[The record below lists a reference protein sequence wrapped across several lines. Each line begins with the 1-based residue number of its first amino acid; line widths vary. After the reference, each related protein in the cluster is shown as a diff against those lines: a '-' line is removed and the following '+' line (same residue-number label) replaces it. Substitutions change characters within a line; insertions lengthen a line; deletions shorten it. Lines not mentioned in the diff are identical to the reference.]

1 MVNRL
6 LIPIV
11 LLSAFGSLGCK
22 DLNTDLGR
30 NLYEREL
37 EDLFTDA
44 PTGVV
49 GTTPDTHLV
58 TFRENSFV
66 SEPRAEY
73 QSNEAQGVRL
83 FREAAYRIGE
93 ARANTIEGML
103 AMKEAGASEKFLR
116 EMFPSREDWTVMY
129 LEALHTS
136 TDAFREELRSG
147 PEHASNE
154 RIHELEL
161 ELLRAELEL
170 MMLEESHAREVELK
184 WEWSSEWED
193 HGEELWSGEWMVE
206 EYDGW
211 SECDEGDSS
220 EGDCGMADCDMAD
233 CDMGD
238 CDMSDCDMADCDMGD
253 CDMADCD
260 MGDCDMS
267 DCDMADCDMSDCD
280 MSESGEVDCTEGKS
294 CEGKPACELEST
306 CNPEAACDE
315 ASDQADCTET
325 LGTDAGAAMET
336 STGAVTSLTNVVF
349 TDYALASFTEEE
361 VSPAPT
367 IVEIPPAHFG
377 RTSTMPRAGRLWKVE
392 YLSVERAGETLEL
405 TAACLDSVR
414 GQSPEVL
421 LSARFE
427 VTLDA
432 EGFGFIKLDLPDEWN
447 LVRLEGPGAKPLFAA
462 FLD

>member
-6 LIPIV
+6 LVPLV

-37 EDLFTDA
+37 EDLFTEA

-147 PEHASNE
+147 PARASDQ
-154 RIHELEL
+154 RVHELEL

-184 WEWSSEWED
+184 WEWSSEWEEQ
-193 HGEELWSGEWMVE
+193 GEEVWSGEWMAGECGTGDCE
-206 EYDGW
+206 ETDCEASDCGE
-211 SECDEGDSS
+211 SEMGDCAASTADKGDCAG
-220 EGDCGMADCDMAD
+220 GDCGT
-233 CDMGD
+233 GD
-238 CDMSDCDMADCDMGD
+238 CEDAEATCETGAECAEASDCASDATCDTA
-253 CDMADCD
+253 CDA
-260 MGDCDMS
+260 GG
-267 DCDMADCDMSDCD
+267 
-280 MSESGEVDCTEGKS
+280 SG
-294 CEGKPACELEST
+294 EST
-306 CNPEAACDE
+306 CDAEAICEGEADCEDSCEEACCEGAVSACDE
-315 ASDQADCTET
+315 ACAATET
-325 LGTDAGAAMET
+325 AKQTSMGAITA
-336 STGAVTSLTNVVF
+336 LTNVVY
-349 TDYALASFTEEE
+349 TDYALARFTEEE
-361 VSPAPT
+361 SAFAPQADPIAPAT
-367 IVEIPPAHFG
+367 FG
-377 RTSTMPRAGRLWKVE
+377 ETSTMPRAGRLWKVE
-392 YLSVERAGETLEL
+392 YLSVERAGETVEL
-405 TAACLDSVR
+405 TATCLDSVR
-414 GQSPEVL
+414 GQAPEVL

-427 VTLDA
+427 ATLDA
-432 EGFGFIKLDLPDEWN
+432 EGYGFLKVDLPDEWN
-447 LVRLEGPGAKPLFAA
+447 LVRLEAPGAKPLFAA